1 MSKFG
6 KGDKVININTKEKGF
21 VIEVY
26 PMRRGRQLYK
36 VKYDDRENDENSI
49 YLMPDV
55 DLTDPFERIRQNI
68 YGHYTE
74 YLKGNTSF
82 KIQSSN
88 NSTISSLKA
97 SRTLFRAY
105 QFKPLLKYLNSDS
118 KRLLIAD
125 EVGLGKTIE
134 AGHIMLELKARGEF
148 HNALVICPMS
158 LRAKWTTEL
167 NEKFGL
173 EFMDIDKKV
182 LIIAERFSLSDWIL
196 ISDDL
201 TPQFIR
207 RVVYSSHQFSVV
219 FKDGPLSELREALSA
234 VNRHTRYL
242 SQRALETI
250 ITQQQ
255 QEEEIPS
262 ILTQTETEIVKA
274 IALGKTTKEIA
285 AERFSSIHTVTT
297 HRKNIFRKLGI
308 NTAHEAVKYALR
320 AGLIDPSEF
329 YI

>member
-1 MSKFG
+1 MRNYIIADNQELTRFALESLLKTDEGATVYRAFDRAG
-6 KGDKVININTKEKGF
+6 LVALLKEHESA
-21 VIEVY
+21 VV
-26 PMRRGRQLYK
+26 L
-36 VKYDDRENDENSI
+36 
-49 YLMPDV
+49 V
-55 DLTDPFERIRQNI
+55 D
-68 YGHYTE
+68 Y
-74 YLKGNTSF
+74 
-82 KIQSSN
+82 
-88 NSTISSLKA
+88 
-97 SRTLFRAY
+97 TLFD
-105 QFKPLLKYLNSDS
+105 F
-118 KRLLIAD
+118 AD
-125 EVGLGKTIE
+125 EDQL
-134 AGHIMLELKARGEF
+134 
-148 HNALVICPMS
+148 
-158 LRAKWTTEL
+158 
-167 NEKFGL
+167 
-173 EFMDIDKKV
+173 

-219 FKDGPLSELREALSA
+219 FKDGPLSEVREALNA
-234 VNRHTRYL
+234 VSRHTRYL

-255 QEEEIPS
+255 EEEKADS

-274 IALGKTTKEIA
+274 IAQGKTTKEIA